1 MSSTR
6 TNCHWAWTNQPF
18 PPSLCCQP
26 KGRRDNSR
34 QERAGQEKQDSVSNH
49 KAAYKCTHTLQ
60 IFNYQIMTPSL
71 NRLTISQVCLK
82 GLVRCQYEHWNRF
95 FFFCKNT
102 FWSSCRASVVRVSKL
117 VFFVQNSFVFLCY
130 FSTRKHCLWKHKDF
144 TLNRVYS
151 WNLIYLRHTSK
162 ASYQLDINF
171 GT

>member
-1 MSSTR
+1 MSLVHKYSTTQQNTKSWLHKGLMSSTR

-95 FFFCKNT
+95 FFFFSLCKNT
-102 FWSSCRASVVRVSKL
+102 FWSSCEASVVRVSKI
-117 VFFVQNSFVFLCY
+117 VFFVQNSFVLF
-130 FSTRKHCLWKHKDF
+130 FHTE
-144 TLNRVYS
+144 TLSMETQRFY
-151 WNLIYLRHTSK
+151 TE
-162 ASYQLDINF
+162 
-171 GT
+171 